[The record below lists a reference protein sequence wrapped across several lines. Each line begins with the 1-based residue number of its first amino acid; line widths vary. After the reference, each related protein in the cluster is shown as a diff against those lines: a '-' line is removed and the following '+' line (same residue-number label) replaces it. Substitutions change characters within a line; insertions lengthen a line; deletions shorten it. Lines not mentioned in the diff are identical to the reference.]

1 MFHLFIAHGK
11 KEKEEL
17 FKGSGRQAQDEA
29 QMKPYTVFRIP
40 YTVFRINATE
50 FKDTEYRILN
60 TEY

>member
-29 QMKPYTVFRIP
+29 QVIKKQKNR
-40 YTVFRINATE
+40 
-50 FKDTEYRILN
+50 
-60 TEY
+60 